1 MKTVDL
7 NRISVDVYL
16 DWKEVLVSY
25 TSGEISD
32 PYAYPAEAD
41 HALAVV
47 KAFAALDGYT
57 GPIEV
62 ETAAED
68 GVCAKY
74 AHTPPPEI
82 REVMARLRRGSAS
95 AADRKT
101 VRGYGETLK
110 QNTLGATK

>member
-1 MKTVDL
+1 MRPIDL
-7 NRISVDVYL
+7 NCIEVDVHL
-16 DWKEVLVSY
+16 NWKDVWVSY
-25 TSGEISD
+25 TSGEIND

-47 KAFAALDGYT
+47 KAFAKLDGYT
-57 GPIEV
+57 GPIVV

-82 REVMARLRRGSAS
+82 KAALDRLRGVHVIM
-95 AADRKT
+95 ADRMA
-101 VRGYGETLK
+101 VRDYAAALK
-110 QNTLGATK
+110 QNTLKENK

>member
-1 MKTVDL
+1 MRPIDL
-7 NRISVDVYL
+7 NCIEVDVRL
-16 DWKEVLVSY
+16 DWKDVWVSY

-47 KAFAALDGYT
+47 RAFAKLDGYT
-57 GPIEV
+57 DPI

-82 REVMARLRRGSAS
+82 REVMARLRHGNAS
-95 AADRKT
+95 AADHKA
-101 VRGYGETLK
+101 VRAYAATLK
-110 QNTLGATK
+110 NNTLGATK